1 MEENKY
7 RYNDISERLRR
18 MNRIY
23 MGATIFMAAL
33 ILLYLW
39 MKQMN
44 HNIKTVTVYGNTV
57 LLFLA
62 VFSASEI
69 GNKGC
74 MFIFHQPEIPEELK
88 NM

>member
-44 HNIKTVTVYGNTV
+44 HNIKTVTVYGNTGSFTCIYRGERGY
-57 LLFLA
+57 LLQ
-62 VFSASEI
+62 E
-69 GNKGC
+69 
-74 MFIFHQPEIPEELK
+74 
-88 NM
+88 

>member
-1 MEENKY
+1 
-7 RYNDISERLRR
+7 
-18 MNRIY
+18 
-23 MGATIFMAAL
+23 
-33 ILLYLW
+33 
-39 MKQMN
+39 MKKIGQM
-44 HNIKTVTVYGNTV
+44 IKKYGNTV

-74 MFIFHQPEIPEELK
+74 MFIFQPEIPEELK

>member
-1 MEENKY
+1 
-7 RYNDISERLRR
+7 
-18 MNRIY
+18 
-23 MGATIFMAAL
+23 
-33 ILLYLW
+33 
-39 MKQMN
+39 MKKIGQM
-44 HNIKTVTVYGNTV
+44 IKKYGNTV

-69 GNKGC
+69 GNKEC

>member
-39 MKQMN
+39 MPSM
-44 HNIKTVTVYGNTV
+44 
-57 LLFLA
+57 
-62 VFSASEI
+62 EI
-69 GNKGC
+69 R
-74 MFIFHQPEIPEELK
+74 FFYLHLPW
-88 NM
+88 

>member
-1 MEENKY
+1 MKKIGQMIKKY
-7 RYNDISERLRR
+7 
-18 MNRIY
+18 
-23 MGATIFMAAL
+23 
-33 ILLYLW
+33 
-39 MKQMN
+39 
-44 HNIKTVTVYGNTV
+44 VNTV

>member
-44 HNIKTVTVYGNTV
+44 HNIKTVTVY
-57 LLFLA
+57 
-62 VFSASEI
+62 
-69 GNKGC
+69 
-74 MFIFHQPEIPEELK
+74 
-88 NM
+88 

>member
-1 MEENKY
+1 MK
-7 RYNDISERLRR
+7 RR
-18 MNRIY
+18 DNY
-23 MGATIFMAAL
+23 MIRHGRKLCGNIQKNE
-33 ILLYLW
+33 W
-39 MKQMN
+39 RRPNEMKKIGQM
-44 HNIKTVTVYGNTV
+44 IKKYGNTV

>member
-39 MKQMN
+39 K
-44 HNIKTVTVYGNTV
+44 YGCFTCIYRGESGY
-57 LLFLA
+57 LLQ
-62 VFSASEI
+62 E
-69 GNKGC
+69 
-74 MFIFHQPEIPEELK
+74 
-88 NM
+88 

>member
-57 LLFLA
+57 LFTCIYRGERGYLLQ
-62 VFSASEI
+62 E
-69 GNKGC
+69 
-74 MFIFHQPEIPEELK
+74 
-88 NM
+88 

>member
-1 MEENKY
+1 
-7 RYNDISERLRR
+7 
-18 MNRIY
+18 
-23 MGATIFMAAL
+23 
-33 ILLYLW
+33 
-39 MKQMN
+39 MKKIGQM
-44 HNIKTVTVYGNTV
+44 IKKYGNTV

-88 NM
+88 NSNISMRIKKVIRRGVQCILEIQKLQNMFSRNGG